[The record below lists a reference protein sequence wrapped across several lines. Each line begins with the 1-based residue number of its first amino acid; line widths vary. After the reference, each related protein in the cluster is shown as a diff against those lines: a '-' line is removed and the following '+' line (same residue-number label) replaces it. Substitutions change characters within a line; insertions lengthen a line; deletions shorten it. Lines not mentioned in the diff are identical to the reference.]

1 MLYVLLKQLQD
12 NRRKVNALRMS
23 KDDYIAL
30 VPFIRI
36 YIIVFLF
43 LSRFVKKTFPE
54 GAIQEMVLL
63 YVVDTN
69 DVSFCS

>member
-12 NRRKVNALRMS
+12 HRRNVNALRMS
-23 KDDYIAL
+23 KDEYIAL

-43 LSRFVKKTFPE
+43 LSRFVKKT
-54 GAIQEMVLL
+54 
-63 YVVDTN
+63 
-69 DVSFCS
+69 